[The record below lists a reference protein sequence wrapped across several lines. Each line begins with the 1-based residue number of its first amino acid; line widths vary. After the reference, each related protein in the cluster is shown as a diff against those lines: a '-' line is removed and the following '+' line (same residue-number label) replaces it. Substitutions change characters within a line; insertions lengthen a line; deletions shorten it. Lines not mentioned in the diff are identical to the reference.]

1 MFTSHQQVST
11 TTDDHFHKKEFCK
24 KEWDVTDCFT
34 QLFCL
39 GTAKMTFVLDEE
51 RMSLNH
57 SNCLESNTQSLVYGD
72 VGDIGD

>member
-1 MFTSHQQVST
+1 MFMSHQKVLST
-11 TTDDHFHKKEFCK
+11 TTDDQFHK

-51 RMSLNH
+51 RMSLNQ
-57 SNCLESNTQSLVYGD
+57 SNCCESNTQSVVYGD